1 LYDFIVSTYI
11 FDDTFAAGKP
21 IDCAAI
27 DFHKHQKHTKMD
39 TKFQPTNE
47 TPLAALTIGQFKEL
61 IVTMV
66 QPQQIIQTKQ
76 EFSTDT
82 FGKKEC
88 SKLTGY
94 SVNTINKMICEKKIP
109 YYKKNAKVL
118 FRRNEIEAW
127 LLSNRVQTV
136 EEFIEEKENQF
147 CNGRS
152 TR

>member
-1 LYDFIVSTYI
+1 
-11 FDDTFAAGKP
+11 
-21 IDCAAI
+21 
-27 DFHKHQKHTKMD
+27 MD

-66 QPQQIIQTKQ
+66 QPQPIIQTKQ

-82 FGKKEC
+82 FGKK
-88 SKLTGY
+88 
-94 SVNTINKMICEKKIP
+94 VCEKKIP
-109 YYKKNAKVL
+109 YYKKNARVIFK
-118 FRRNEIEAW
+118 RNEIEDW
-127 LLSNRVQTV
+127 LLSNRIQTV

>member
-1 LYDFIVSTYI
+1 
-11 FDDTFAAGKP
+11 
-21 IDCAAI
+21 
-27 DFHKHQKHTKMD
+27 MD

-66 QPQQIIQTKQ
+66 QPQPIIQTKQ

-88 SKLTGY
+88 SQLTGY

-118 FRRNEIEAW
+118 FRRDEIESW
-127 LLSNRVQTV
+127 LLANRIQTV
-136 EEFIEEKENQF
+136 EEFILEKETQLMQ
-147 CNGRS
+147 GRNS
-152 TR
+152 K